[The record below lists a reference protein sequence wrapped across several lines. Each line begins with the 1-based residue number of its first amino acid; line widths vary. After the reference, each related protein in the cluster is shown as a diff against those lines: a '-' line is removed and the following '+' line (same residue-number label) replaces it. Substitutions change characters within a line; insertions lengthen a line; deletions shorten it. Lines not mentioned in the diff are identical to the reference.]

1 MTKQSITRFAD
12 STAALL
18 ETVQPEAVQLEA
30 DRSVSLPPCL
40 EVWPCLE
47 VRR

>member
-1 MTKQSITRFAD
+1 MMKQSITRFAD
-12 STAALL
+12 FTAALL
-18 ETVQPEAVQLEA
+18 ETVQLEAVQLEA
-30 DRSVSLPPCL
+30 SRSASLPPCL